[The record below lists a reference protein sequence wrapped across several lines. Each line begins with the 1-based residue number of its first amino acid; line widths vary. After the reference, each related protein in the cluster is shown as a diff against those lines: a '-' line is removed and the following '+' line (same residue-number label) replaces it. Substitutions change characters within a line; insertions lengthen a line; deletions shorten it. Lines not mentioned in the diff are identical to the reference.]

1 MICDCC
7 GKKGAVIKR
16 VTRSFGRG
24 KSILVIED
32 VPMVVCPHCGQSYF
46 TADTL
51 HELERLRLHKESM
64 GVQRVAPVIKYA

>member
-7 GKKGAVIKR
+7 GQKGAVTKR
-16 VTRSFGRG
+16 VTRSFGKG
-24 KSILVIED
+24 KGILVIEE
-32 VPMVVCPHCGQSYF
+32 VPMIVCPHCRQSYF

-51 HELERLRLHKESM
+51 HELERLRLHKENM

>member
-1 MICDCC
+1 MVCDCC
-7 GKKGAVIKR
+7 GKKGAVSKR
-16 VTRSFGRG
+16 VTRSLGRG

-32 VPMVVCPHCGQSYF
+32 VPMVVCPNCGQSYF

-64 GVQRVAPVIKYA
+64 GALRFTPVIKYA

>member
-7 GKKGAVIKR
+7 GKKGAVTKH

-32 VPMVVCPHCGQSYF
+32 VPMVVCPKCGQSYF
-46 TADTL
+46 TAETL
-51 HELERLRLHKESM
+51 HELERLRLHKQSV